1 MLNDCL
7 RRLSHN
13 VKNADIRLYE
23 PLSNWTT
30 FKVGGPAD
38 ALFFP
43 VTEQDVVS
51 AINAARET
59 ATPLTVI
66 GNGSNL
72 LVRDGG
78 IRGLTMCMTPM
89 PKKNSELSSA
99 HVSDDLLVVGASAL
113 LSKVASQAKRASL
126 SGMEALS
133 GIPGSVGGAA
143 MMNAGAYD
151 HSMSDVV
158 IGVKTYAKDGS
169 MRVYEDIGIKYGY
182 RTSAMMHDNVVIVQV
197 LLKLKRS
204 GKEAIAAAMDEY
216 TKKRKEKQPLKLPSA
231 GSFFKRPQGNF
242 AGALI
247 EQAGL
252 KGFYIGGAQVS
263 TLHAGFIV
271 NTGGATASDII
282 NLKNHIVEQVEKKF
296 GVVLE
301 PEVKIIGSDTR
312 G

>member
-1 MLNDCL
+1 LLNDCL
-7 RRLSHN
+7 RQLSHN

-43 VTEQDVVS
+43 TTELDVIS
-51 AINAARET
+51 AVNAARDN

-78 IRGLTMCMTPM
+78 IRGLTMCLAA
-89 PKKNSELSSA
+89 KKNSDLSSVL
-99 HVSDDLLVVGASAL
+99 VSGETITAGAAAL
-113 LSKVASQAKRASL
+113 LSKVAASAKRASL
-126 SGMEALS
+126 TGIEAIS
-133 GIPGSVGGAA
+133 GIPGSIGGAA
-143 MMNAGAYD
+143 IMNAGAYE

-158 IGVKTYAKDGS
+158 KLVRAVTKDGS
-169 MRVYEDIGIKYGY
+169 IKMYEGEELKFGY
-182 RTSAMMHDNVVIVQV
+182 RSSAMMNDSVIISIVH
-197 LLKLKRS
+197 LSLKK
-204 GKEAIAAAMDEY
+204 GVKEEITAATDDY
-216 TKKRKEKQPLKLPSA
+216 TKRRKDKQPLKLPSA
-231 GSFFKRPQGNF
+231 GSFFKRPEGNF

-252 KGFYIGGAQVS
+252 KGLTIGGAQVS
-263 TLHAGFIV
+263 QLHAGFIV
-271 NTGGATASDII
+271 NIGGATAADII
-282 NLKNHIVEQVEKKF
+282 NLKNNIIEQVEKKF
-296 GVVLE
+296 GVILE
-301 PEVKIIGSDTR
+301 PEVRILGSDTR